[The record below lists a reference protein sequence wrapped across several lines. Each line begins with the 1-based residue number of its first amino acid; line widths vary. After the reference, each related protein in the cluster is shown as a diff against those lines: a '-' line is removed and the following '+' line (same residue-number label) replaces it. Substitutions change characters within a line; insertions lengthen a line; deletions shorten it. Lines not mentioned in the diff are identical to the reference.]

1 MRLGAFKTIAAALA
15 LIGGLTASVFAAPFT
30 DAQKQELAAAVG
42 AFDTAMKA
50 SDFET
55 VIDASIPPRLLT
67 SMATTYNMKAEDLR
81 TFVIDQ
87 MKQAMASVKVD
98 SFGMDVAN
106 AQYAEASDGSPY
118 ALLPSETVM
127 DLNGTKTKS
136 SGATLALID
145 EGKWYLL
152 NVGHKDQVAMLK
164 TVYTQFANVT
174 FPEAT
179 MEAVQ

>member
-1 MRLGAFKTIAAALA
+1 MRHGVFKTVATALA
-15 LIGGLTASVFAAPFT
+15 LIAGLTTHVFATTFT
-30 DAQKQELAAAVG
+30 DAQKQELAAAVA

-55 VIDASIPPRLLT
+55 VIDASIPPRLLN
-67 SMATTYNMKAEDLR
+67 SMATTYSMTAEDLR

-87 MKQAMASVKVD
+87 MKQAMQSVKVE
-98 SFGMDVAN
+98 SFGMDVAG

-127 DLNGTKTKS
+127 DLNGSRTRS
-136 SGATLALID
+136 SGTTLALID
-145 EGKWYLL
+145 EGRWYLL
-152 NVGHKDQVAMLK
+152 NVGHADQVAMLK
-164 TVYTQFANVT
+164 TVYTQFADVT
-174 FPEAT
+174 FPEAK